1 MVEFTVM
8 IFPAQLQYLNT
19 HSCPYRERE
28 LMGHYLVLLASLE
41 HHCHIARNHQ
51 HTLDELID
59 LVDFTKT

>member
-1 MVEFTVM
+1 MQACRLLHT
-8 IFPAQLQYLNT
+8 IYG
-19 HSCPYRERE
+19 SCRERE
-28 LMGHYLVLLASLE
+28 LMGHYLTLLASLE